1 MSNGKIITPGKH
13 RQQTAVQKIMQKAAM
28 GQSLGGLEA
37 QLLYAQ
43 VQVAGAQFTKLKQA
57 SRKAMEDY
65 QERVAMEVQGLREV
79 LAYGQEAL
87 NRQVDMMQRLVG
99 ALEDTSSKDCVT
111 GYGDLIDE
119 VRRYLTPRPKQEPT
133 DGPPASS

>member
-87 NRQVDMMQRLVG
+87 NRQVDMLQRLVD
-99 ALEDTSSKDCVT
+99 ALDDPHTEALRCYDN
-111 GYGDLIDE
+111 LIDE
-119 VRRYLTPRPKQEPT
+119 VRRYLAPRPEQEPD
-133 DGPPASS
+133 DGSPASS